1 MALSLSLLVEYASDI
16 AFEKFAV
23 HGLGH
28 VPDERGSLSLTR
40 QRRCP
45 PAYRRPSGYSK
56 SRKVGADTYYLRT
69 GVESGILEASA
80 RGRR

>member
-28 VPDERGSLSLTR
+28 VPDERGSLFDSTKTL
-40 QRRCP
+40 
-45 PAYRRPSGYSK
+45 S
-56 SRKVGADTYYLRT
+56 T
-69 GVESGILEASA
+69 GISQAQWLLEVKK
-80 RGRR
+80 GGC